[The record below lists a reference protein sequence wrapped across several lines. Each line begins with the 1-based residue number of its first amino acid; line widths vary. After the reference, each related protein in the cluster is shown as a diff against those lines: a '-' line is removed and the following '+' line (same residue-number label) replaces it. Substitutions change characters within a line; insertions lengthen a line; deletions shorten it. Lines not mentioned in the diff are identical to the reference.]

1 MTRDPFSDDHA
12 SDGSLDASEQA
23 LARLLRAASE
33 PLRADVDDALRRRQI
48 HLAAAA
54 AAGRDATPVT
64 RRARRAAAAQRSTLR
79 GVLAGMRPVLA
90 GGLALSLVAAMVSFV
105 AVDRI
110 GGPQQ
115 FDALPVD
122 EDVEIAMVAG
132 FEPSPVPLERSEE
145 HVILTVDAAR
155 AELVS
160 LELAGIL
167 GAPATALSVRSDR
180 TTFTVPASAAAL
192 LSEPSAVDV
201 VADAPVRTLQTTQP
215 IQPTVQSPVPSW
227 GLDRID
233 ADVDPLDDRYAY
245 ISSGKGVRIYVIDT
259 GVDAGHADLAGR
271 VADGWSA
278 IDDGR
283 GTLDCNGHGTHVA
296 GTAAGTEYGVA
307 KSAVIVPVRVLD
319 CTGAGFAS
327 SLIAGINWVVAN
339 HPGGPG
345 IINLSVGGPA
355 NSAVDR
361 AVDDAAARGLLV
373 VTAAGNDGGDA
384 CAVSPARAGSAL
396 TAGATTRSDVRASYS
411 NTGGCV
417 DLFAP
422 GSGITSAWPG
432 GSAATLSG
440 TSMAAPHVAGIAARV
455 YQAEM
460 TTSASKVRGLILG
473 TALGGA
479 VSSADGGANLLVNLV
494 ESELLE
500 LDECDALIEE
510 LEEAAGPDGE
520 VDENDLPVECRP
532 FLGDERD
539 RLAFPGRADAPGA
552 SRAPAFGG
560 IPPGLDAL
568 PPGFG
573 GVPPGLSGDAPGQSG
588 SAPGQSGEIPGQS
601 GTAPGQSGNAPG
613 QSGEAPGQSGT
624 APGRQPEP
632 SPGPQPDPGDV
643 TDSSS
648 AQPPRPPRP
657 AAPVTPPRG
666 RP

>member
-1 MTRDPFSDDHA
+1 MTSDRFPADHGSDD
-12 SDGSLDASEQA
+12 GLDAAEQR
-23 LARLLRAASE
+23 LARLLRAASR
-33 PLRADVDDALRRRQI
+33 PLRADVDAGLRHRQV
-48 HLAAAA
+48 HLAASI
-54 AAGRDATPVT
+54 AAGRSATPAT
-64 RRARRAAAAQRSTLR
+64 RRERRATAPQRSTLR

-90 GGLALSLVAAMVSFV
+90 GGLALSLVAAMVTAV
-105 AVDRI
+105 AVDRV
-110 GGPQQ
+110 GGPPQ
-115 FDALPVD
+115 FDALPVE

-132 FEPSPVPLERSEE
+132 FEPSPVPVERSED
-145 HVILTVDAAR
+145 HVILTVDVAR

-160 LELAGIL
+160 AELAAIL
-167 GAPATALSVRSDR
+167 GAPAAVLSVRSDR

-215 IQPTVQSPVPSW
+215 IPPTVQSPVPSW

-233 ADVDPLDDRYAY
+233 ADVDRLDDRYAY

-278 IDDGR
+278 IEDGR

-307 KSAVIVPVRVLD
+307 KSAIIVPVRVLD
-319 CTGAGFAS
+319 CSGAGFAS

-361 AVDDAAARGLLV
+361 AVEDAAARGLLV
-373 VTAAGNDGGDA
+373 VAAAGNDGGDA
-384 CAVSPARAGSAL
+384 CAVSPARAASAL
-396 TAGATTRSDVRASYS
+396 TSGATTRNDVRASYS

-422 GSGITSAWPG
+422 GSGITSTWPG

-440 TSMAAPHVAGIAARV
+440 TSMAAPHVAGIAARI

-460 TTSASKVRGLILG
+460 TTSASKVRSLILG
-473 TALGGA
+473 TAVGGA
-479 VSSADGGANLLVNLV
+479 VSSADGGTNLLLNLV

-510 LEEAAGPDGE
+510 LEETAGPDGE
-520 VDENDLPVECRP
+520 IDEDDLPEDCRGL
-532 FLGDERD
+532 LGDGRD
-539 RLAFPGRADAPGA
+539 RLAFPGRSDAPGA

-560 IPPGLDAL
+560 LPPGLDAL

-573 GVPPGLSGDAPGQSG
+573 GPTPGLSGEA
-588 SAPGQSGEIPGQS
+588 PGQS

-613 QSGEAPGQSGT
+613 QSGNAPGQSGN
-624 APGRQPEP
+624 APGRPTQPAPDPEADADEATGSGSVQP
-632 SPGPQPDPGDV
+632 RPGP
-643 TDSSS
+643 
-648 AQPPRPPRP
+648 PPTTGQGATR
-657 AAPVTPPRG
+657 RG

>member
-1 MTRDPFSDDHA
+1 MTRDLEPDAHGA
-12 SDGSLDASEQA
+12 DGSLDASEQE
-23 LARLLRAASE
+23 LARLLRAASQ
-33 PLRADVDDALRRRQI
+33 PLRAGMDAERRRRQV
-48 HLAAAA
+48 HLAAAT
-54 AAGRDATPVT
+54 AAGRGAAPAT
-64 RRARRAAAAQRSTLR
+64 RRERRDEAAQRSTLR

-90 GGLALSLVAAMVSFV
+90 GGLALSLVAAMVAAV

-110 GGPQQ
+110 GSPPQS
-115 FDALPVD
+115 DALPVEVE

-132 FEPSPVPLERSEE
+132 FEPSPVPVVRSED
-145 HVILTVDAAR
+145 HVIVTVDAAR

-160 LELAGIL
+160 AELAELL
-167 GAPATALSVRSDR
+167 GAPATVLSVRSDR
-180 TTFTVPASAAAL
+180 TTFTVPASAAAQ

-201 VADAPVRTLQTTQP
+201 VADAPVRTLQTTRP
-215 IQPTVQSPVPSW
+215 IAATVQSPVPSW

-233 ADVDPLDDRYAY
+233 ADVDRLDDRYAY
-245 ISSGKGVRIYVIDT
+245 VSSGRGVRIYVIDT

-319 CTGAGFAS
+319 CSGAGFAS

-361 AVDDAAARGLLV
+361 AVEDAAARGLLV
-373 VTAAGNDGGDA
+373 VAAAGNDGGDA
-384 CAVSPARAGSAL
+384 CAVSPARAASAL
-396 TAGATTRSDVRASYS
+396 TSGATTRNDVRASYS

-422 GSGITSAWPG
+422 GSSITSAWPG

-440 TSMAAPHVAGIAARV
+440 TSMAAPHVAGIAARI

-460 TTSASKVRGLILG
+460 TSSASKVRSLILG
-473 TALGGA
+473 TAVGGA

-500 LDECDALIEE
+500 LDECDARIAE

-520 VDENDLPVECRP
+520 VDEDDLPEECRA

-539 RLAFPGRADAPGA
+539 RLAFPGRADAPGG
-552 SRAPAFGG
+552 SRAPN
-560 IPPGLDAL
+560 
-568 PPGFG
+568 FG
-573 GVPPGLSGDAPGQSG
+573 GVPPGLSGETPGQSGSAPGQTGEAPGQSGSAPGQSGDAPGQSG
-588 SAPGQSGEIPGQS
+588 SAPGQSGD
-601 GTAPGQSGNAPG
+601 APGQSGSAPG
-613 QSGEAPGQSGT
+613 QSGG
-624 APGRQPEP
+624 APGRPSQPAPDPQPEP
-632 SPGPQPDPGDV
+632 EPDSG
-643 TDSSS
+643 S
-648 AQPPRPPRP
+648 AQSSRP
-657 AAPVTPPRG
+657 ARPAPPVTPPRG

>member
-1 MTRDPFSDDHA
+1 MTHDPFSADHA
-12 SDGSLDASEQA
+12 SDGALDATEQR
-23 LARLLRAASE
+23 LARLLRAAGR
-33 PLRADVDDALRRRQI
+33 PLRADVDAGLRRQQI

-54 AAGRDATPVT
+54 AAGRDATSAT
-64 RRARRAAAAQRSTLR
+64 RRARRTAVAQRSTLR

-90 GGLALSLVAAMVSFV
+90 GGLALSLVAAMVSVV
-105 AVDRI
+105 AIDRV
-110 GGPQQ
+110 GGPPQS
-115 FDALPVD
+115 DALPV
-122 EDVEIAMVAG
+122 EADVEIAMVVG
-132 FEPSPVPLERSEE
+132 FEPSPVPVERSEE

-160 LELAGIL
+160 GELAGIL
-167 GAPATALSVRSDR
+167 GAPAIVLSVRSDR
-180 TTFTVPASAAAL
+180 TTFTVPASAAAQ

-201 VADAPVRTLQTTQP
+201 VADASVRTLQTTQP
-215 IQPTVQSPVPSW
+215 IAPTVQSPVPSW

-233 ADVDPLDDRYAY
+233 AAVDPLDDRYGY
-245 ISSGKGVRIYVIDT
+245 VSSGKGVRIYVIDT

-296 GTAAGTEYGVA
+296 GTAAGTTYGVA

-396 TAGATTRSDVRASYS
+396 TAGATTKNDVRASYS

-422 GSGITSAWPG
+422 GSGITSTWPG

-440 TSMAAPHVAGIAARV
+440 TSMAAPHVAGIAARI

-460 TTSASKVRGLILG
+460 TSSASKVRSLILG
-473 TALGGA
+473 TAVGGA
-479 VSSADGGANLLVNLV
+479 VSSADGGTNLLVNLV

-520 VDENDLPVECRP
+520 VDENDLPEDCRA
-532 FLGDERD
+532 FLGDPRD

-560 IPPGLDAL
+560 LPPGLGAL

-573 GVPPGLSGDAPGQSG
+573 GVPPGSPG
-588 SAPGQSGEIPGQS
+588 A
-601 GTAPGQSGNAPG
+601 APGQSGNAPG
-613 QSGEAPGQSGT
+613 RQPG
-624 APGRQPEP
+624 PEP
-632 SPGPQPDPGDV
+632 SPEPQPDPGEDP
-643 TDSSS
+643 DEDPGEDPGSSS
-648 AQPPRPPRP
+648 VEPPRSPRPP
-657 AAPVTPPRG
+657 APVTPPRG